1 MKSDTD
7 LDLVFK
13 NAIGK
18 KVTLNIEEPKPGVT
32 KAEIDA
38 AMQTVVENNVFNSTG
53 GDLVEAVEGCLNR
66 RLRMDV
72 SEVFGFIK
80 DFGFPM
86 VLSWFLL
93 VRMENKLAG
102 LTEVIGE
109 LSCNIAALRGE
120 TPKK

>member
-1 MKSDTD
+1 M
-7 LDLVFK
+7 
-13 NAIGK
+13 
-18 KVTLNIEEPKPGVT
+18 E
-32 KAEIDA
+32 
-38 AMQTVVENNVFNSTG
+38 
-53 GDLVEAVEGCLNR
+53 
-66 RLRMDV
+66 V

-109 LSCNIAALRGE
+109 LSCNIATLRGE

>member
-1 MKSDTD
+1 M
-7 LDLVFK
+7 
-13 NAIGK
+13 
-18 KVTLNIEEPKPGVT
+18 E
-32 KAEIDA
+32 
-38 AMQTVVENNVFNSTG
+38 
-53 GDLVEAVEGCLNR
+53 
-66 RLRMDV
+66 V

-120 TPKK
+120 TPKKTS

>member
-1 MKSDTD
+1 
-7 LDLVFK
+7 
-13 NAIGK
+13 
-18 KVTLNIEEPKPGVT
+18 
-32 KAEIDA
+32 
-38 AMQTVVENNVFNSTG
+38 
-53 GDLVEAVEGCLNR
+53 
-66 RLRMDV
+66 MDV

-109 LSCNIAALRGE
+109 LSCNIALMRGE
-120 TPKK
+120 TPKKQA